1 MFRKL
6 TTIVDCKLAR
16 EIEKDPESEVCSSE
30 GFKVCM
36 QLAPSVVYRGL
47 NLTLGRRVLL
57 GKESE
62 ADTGPSSDNNK
73 VLEKFFGSEGYCLR
87 HEIQAAHRIEAVIH
101 LESGATSFRW
111 LLLLFGKSEK
121 EPFYGLSMDVGLD
134 GRISRLHLTNMK
146 Q

>member
-36 QLAPSVVYRGL
+36 ELALAVVYRGL

-57 GKESE
+57 SKESE
-62 ADTGPSSDNNK
+62 SGNDK

-87 HEIQAAHRIEAVIH
+87 HEIQAAHRIEVVIH
-101 LESGATSFRW
+101 LGSEATSFRW
-111 LLLLFGKSEK
+111 LLLLFEKSEK
-121 EPFYGLSMDVGLD
+121 EPFYVLSMDVGLD
-134 GRISRLHLTNMK
+134 GKISRPHLTNMK

>member
-1 MFRKL
+1 MLRKL

-30 GFKVCM
+30 GFRVCM
-36 QLAPSVVYRGL
+36 ALAPAVVYRGL

-57 GKESE
+57 SKESE
-62 ADTGPSSDNNK
+62 SANEK

-87 HEIQAAHRIEAVIH
+87 HEIQAAHRIEVVIQ

-134 GRISRLHLTNMK
+134 GKISRLHLTNMK
-146 Q
+146 